1 MQIDFICSSAKP
13 QLHNTVNCKLYDEN
27 SWYAS
32 TVISHVP
39 LKYERCELE
48 RISLR
53 CEMKQELFQKLYL
66 ISNLGNLY

>member
-1 MQIDFICSSAKP
+1 MQMDFICSSEKP
-13 QLHNTVNCKLYDEN
+13 QLHSTINCKLYDEN

-39 LKYERCELE
+39 LKYKRCKLE

-53 CEMKQELFQKLYL
+53 CEMKQEIFQKLCL
-66 ISNLGNLY
+66 ISNLGNLC